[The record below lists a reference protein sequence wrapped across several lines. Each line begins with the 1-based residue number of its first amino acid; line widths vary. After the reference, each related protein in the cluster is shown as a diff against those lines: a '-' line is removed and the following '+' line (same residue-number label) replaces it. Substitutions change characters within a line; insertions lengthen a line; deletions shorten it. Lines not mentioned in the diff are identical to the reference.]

1 MTKNLIVALLLGA
14 TVLPALQGCF
24 PIIAAG
30 VTSGVLAAVD
40 RRSVGTQTEDE
51 TIEWKAAARV
61 NEQFGDKVH
70 INFTSYNRKVLLT
83 GEAPSAEAKAEIERL
98 TLGVPNVLS
107 AYNEITVGP
116 ISSYSDRSNDAFI
129 TTKVKSRS
137 VDNGKYNPV
146 HAKVVSEAGVVFL
159 LGMLTQVEADA
170 AIDVARTTSG
180 VRKVVNV
187 LEIITPAK
195 ARELDLAQANNNG
208 GNSTQQAPASH
219 P

>member
-1 MTKNLIVALLLGA
+1 MRKKLISALLLGA

-24 PIIAAG
+24 PIVAAG
-30 VTSGVLAAVD
+30 VTTGVLAAFD

-51 TIEWKAAARV
+51 TIEWKASARV
-61 NEQFGDKVH
+61 REKLGDKAH

-83 GEAPSAEAKAEIERL
+83 GETISEETKTEIANI
-98 TLGVPNVLS
+98 VAAIPNVQGT
-107 AYNEITVGP
+107 YNEIVVGP
-116 ISSYSDRSNDAFI
+116 ISSYSDRSNDSFI

-159 LGMLTQVEADA
+159 LGLLTQPEADA
-170 AIDVARTTSG
+170 AIDVARTTAG
-180 VRKVVNV
+180 VKKVVN
-187 LEIITPAK
+187 LFEIITPAK
-195 ARELDLAQANNNG
+195 ARDLDLAQSNNG
-208 GNSTQQAPASH
+208 NKPAPVQN